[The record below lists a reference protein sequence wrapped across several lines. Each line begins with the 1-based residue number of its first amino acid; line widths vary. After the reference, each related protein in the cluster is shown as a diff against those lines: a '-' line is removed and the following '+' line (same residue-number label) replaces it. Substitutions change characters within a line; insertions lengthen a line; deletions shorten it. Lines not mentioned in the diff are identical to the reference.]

1 MSLYGSLLLAF
12 LYKNPIAERPTY
24 QNTNMMR
31 KILSKSDEVLEKD
44 SEKHLYLQAF
54 ASFEICK
61 RDQETG
67 FKFQPGDA
75 YISSKK
81 LLDILEQGYAY
92 QCFGNNILVPT
103 SLILRSIITCLS
115 KVTPTT
121 PTKRRS
127 PKTKLLRGASNSY
140 MHFNGFFRKIITAA
154 IPEYRPSDVSKLI
167 AALWRA
173 SSQET
178 KTIFQKKAEQQK
190 SIWKDLE
197 NKYPSI
203 ALSKRYKRRN
213 GRFVDQSLDNDLKT
227 EGTKNGNGL
236 ALFCGVSSEDNVE
249 DYIAMSLATVSCD
262 TKINEEEEIGCD
274 NLLMANT
281 NQESNSCQIMSWIDN
296 WNPWEWQSNEVDLVS
311 WSRASTDLSIY
322 LGNIYQ
328 NSYQPLDSIYFND
341 TDFEPCG

>member
-1 MSLYGSLLLAF
+1 
-12 LYKNPIAERPTY
+12 
-24 QNTNMMR
+24 MMR
-31 KILSKSDEVLEKD
+31 KIFSKSDEALKKD

-54 ASFEICK
+54 VSFEICK
-61 RDQETG
+61 RDEETG
-67 FKFQPGDA
+67 FEFQPGDA

-103 SLILRSIITCLS
+103 FLILRSIITCLS

-121 PTKRRS
+121 PTRKGT
-127 PKTKLLRGASNSY
+127 PKNKLLRGPSNSY
-140 MHFNGFFRKIITAA
+140 MHFNGFFRRIITSA

-190 SIWKDLE
+190 SVWNNLTK
-197 NKYPSI
+197 KYPNMSF
-203 ALSKRYKRRN
+203 SKKYKRRN
-213 GRFVDQSLDNDLKT
+213 GRFVDQSLDNDSKK
-227 EGTKNGNGL
+227 GSTKNGYGL
-236 ALFCGVSSEDNVE
+236 ALFCGVSSDDNVE

-262 TKINEEEEIGCD
+262 TKTNEEEEAGCE
-274 NLLMANT
+274 NVLMDST
-281 NQESNSCQIMSWIDN
+281 NQESSSCQIMSWIDN
-296 WNPWEWQSNEVDLVS
+296 WNTSDWQSNEVDLVS

-341 TDFEPCG
+341 TNFESFE